1 MIGDRETQEPL
12 FIPGS
17 LRDLI
22 PDDHILKQVNAILDL
37 RWVRDAV
44 KDCYTL
50 NNGRPSIPPECA
62 VRLMLAGFFLGIV
75 HDRKLMRE
83 AQVNLAIRWFAGYG
97 LERSLPEHSSLTRI
111 RQRWGAQRFR
121 QIFLRTV
128 QQCLEAGLVSG
139 ETVHV
144 DATLIRADVSWESVA
159 LQHAEQ
165 TLTENALPD
174 DPLPDQPPLG
184 RGGPPKPQ
192 AKKRSATDPE
202 ATLATSCRQY
212 HLEPTYKQHAVVD
225 DQAGVI
231 VDVALTTGET
241 SEGTQ
246 LTDQLDR
253 VTATLGQAPTTVTSD
268 TGYAHSANYAAC
280 EARNIDPVIPPQ
292 RLTRRR
298 HERIPARRFRYD
310 AMHQRVRCPRG
321 KTLLPRGRT
330 AHAQV
335 FRACAADCGRCPLR
349 ARCFAPSGNARS
361 VIIPAGYEALLRARR
376 RQVRGWDEATRTAYR
391 RHRWRVEGVH
401 GEAKTQH
408 GLRRAVRRGLA
419 NVAIQVYLTAAAMNL
434 KRLARQPAVVHAAI
448 TRCKRLIVRFW
459 ASLGG
464 RHQKTAC
471 RRGNVTTLLP
481 QAA

>member
-1 MIGDRETQEPL
+1 MLGDREVQEPL

-22 PDDHILKQVNAILDL
+22 PDDHILKQVAAILDL

-50 NNGRPSIPPECA
+50 DNGRPSVPPECA

-83 AQVNLAIRWFAGYG
+83 AQVNLAIRWFAGYA
-97 LERSLPEHSSLTRI
+97 LDQSLPEHSSLTRI
-111 RQRWGAQRFR
+111 RQRWGAARFR
-121 QIFLRTV
+121 EIFLRTV
-128 QQCLEAGLVSG
+128 RQCVQAGLVSG

-144 DATLIRADVSWESVA
+144 DATLIRADVSWESLA

-174 DPLPDQPPLG
+174 APPPPPTPPG
-184 RGGPPKPQ
+184 RGRPAGPE
-192 AKKRSATDPE
+192 AKRRSATDPE

-225 DQAGVI
+225 DRAGVI
-231 VDVALTTGET
+231 LDVALTTGET

-246 LTDQLDR
+246 LPDQLDR
-253 VTATLGQAPTTVTSD
+253 VTATLGQAPATVTSD
-268 TGYAHSANYAAC
+268 AGYAHSANYAAC
-280 EARNIDPVIPPQ
+280 EARGIDPVIPPQ
-292 RLTRRR
+292 RTRRR
-298 HERIPARRFRYD
+298 KYERIPARRFRYD
-310 AMHQRVRCPRG
+310 ARHQRVRCPAG
-321 KTLLPRGRT
+321 KALLPAART
-330 AHAQV
+330 AQGQC
-335 FRACAADCGRCPLR
+335 FRARAADCRSCPLR
-349 ARCFAPSGNARS
+349 ARCFAPSGHARL

-376 RQVRGWDEATRTAYR
+376 RRARGWDEATRTAYR

-434 KRLARQPAVVHAAI
+434 KRLARGHAVVHVSI
-448 TRCKRLIVRFW
+448 TRFACRIVRLW
-459 ASLGG
+459 ASLG
-464 RHQKTAC
+464 RRYQETA
-471 RRGNVTTLLP
+471 RRGGNQTTLLP